1 MNGFAPRLALL
12 WLGAITFARADG
24 LTVQVEA
31 TPSAQV
37 QATVTPTLRGR
48 ESHYNVQLVNRSSGG
63 ARLQRI
69 TAHLR
74 LDRPIPHGTR
84 YMIGADAQEPDG
96 HMEQLVVGQPAP
108 NDHSNMYVLFR
119 RNAADYL
126 LVGVISWRTFRC
138 NLSASDGGIR
148 IAGDGES
155 KLLKSGESVGFERI
169 VSLEGPSWQDLLD
182 RYAQLIVEENRVAPP
197 PDVTWRG
204 WSTWDFFARGFK
216 REDVDENIRTMEVL
230 GVPMNI
236 VQLDGGWWPHRGDYL
251 AARANLPGGVKAIAD
266 HVHAGG
272 YRMGLHF
279 DGFRAEMSSA
289 IVKEHPEY
297 FLRTKEGGLV
307 KLSPTSSNPLVVWDY
322 SHPGAVDY
330 IRAVMRNARE
340 NWGIDYFKI
349 DFMRNG
355 LTQGESHLPITS
367 VERFRLALR
376 AMREG
381 MGPDAYFLACS
392 ANFGSVIGLVDGSR
406 IGQDIHPEYQRVR
419 ALVRH
424 TSASYYLHRRTFNAD
439 CDYLVLR
446 SQAESN
452 RRDGKHPSLT
462 LAQATM
468 WAHYVAL
475 CGNARFESDSVPL
488 LGAEKKER
496 VRTCFNLPF
505 FTRLIPLDLWD
516 HYRSTTDAPNVFLAQ
531 AEDGRIVLALFNWD
545 EEPGVFSLAGFSRE
559 PPFRPMDGNA
569 HTRFDAG
576 RLVVSLSGVESV
588 LLEYTGGQS
597 FDELR
602 RRLDVSIRPG
612 HPERL

>member
-1 MNGFAPRLALL
+1 MCV
-12 WLGAITFARADG
+12 GAVQFARGDE

-31 TPSAQV
+31 APAAQV
-37 QATVTPTLRGR
+37 QAAIAAAKTADG
-48 ESHYNVQLVNRSSGG
+48 SHYNVQFVNRSSGS

-69 TAHLR
+69 SAQLR
-74 LDRPIPHGTR
+74 LDRPIADGTR

-108 NDHSNMYVLFR
+108 NDFSNMYVLFR
-119 RNAADYL
+119 RAAADYL
-126 LVGVISWRTFRC
+126 LVGVTSWRTFRC

-148 IAGDGES
+148 IAGDGEG
-155 KLLKSGESVGFERI
+155 KLLESGESVDFERI
-169 VSLEGPSWQDLLD
+169 VSLEGSSWQDLLD
-182 RYAQLIVEENRVAPP
+182 RYAELIVRENRVAPP

-216 REDVDENIRTMEVL
+216 REDVDENIRAMEVL

-236 VQLDGGWWPHRGDYL
+236 VQIDGGWWPRRGDYL

-266 HVHAGG
+266 HVHARG

-279 DGFRAEMSSA
+279 DGFRAEMLST

-297 FLRTKEGGLV
+297 FLRTKDGKLL
-307 KLSPTSSNPLVVWDY
+307 KLSPSSPNSLVVWDY
-322 SHPGAVDY
+322 SHPGARDH
-330 IRAVMRNARE
+330 IRSVMRNARE
-340 NWGIDYFKI
+340 HWGVDYFKI

-392 ANFGSVIGLVDGSR
+392 ANFGPVIGLVDGSR
-406 IGQDIHPEYQRVR
+406 IGQDIHPEYERVR

-424 TSASYYLHRRTFNAD
+424 TSGSYYLHRRTFNAD

-446 SQAESN
+446 SQTESN
-452 RRDGKHPSLT
+452 RRDGKRPSLT

-475 CGNARFESDSVPL
+475 CGNARFESDSVSL
-488 LGAEKKER
+488 LSEEKKER
-496 VRTCFNLPF
+496 LRTCFDLPF
-505 FTRLIPLDLWD
+505 FSRLIPLDLWD
-516 HYRSTTDAPNVFLAQ
+516 HYRSTIDAPNVFLAQ

-545 EEPGVFSLAGFSRE
+545 EDPRVFSLAGFTGAAG
-559 PPFRPMDGNA
+559 FRPLAGNA
-569 HTRFDAG
+569 PARFEAG
-576 RLVVSLSGVESV
+576 RLVVPLPGVESV
-588 LLEYTGGQS
+588 LLEYTGAQS
-597 FDELR
+597 FDALR
-602 RRLDVSIRPG
+602 RRLDVSSRPG
-612 HPERL
+612 HPERP